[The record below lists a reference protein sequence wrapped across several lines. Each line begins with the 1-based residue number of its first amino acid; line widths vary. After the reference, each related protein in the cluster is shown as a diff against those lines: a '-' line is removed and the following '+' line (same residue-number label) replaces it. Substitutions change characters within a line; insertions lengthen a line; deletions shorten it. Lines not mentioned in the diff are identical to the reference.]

1 METNQNQPTRSPL
14 PKNLKAESP
23 SKEEKVLN
31 YIKTVSDSSPLKTAW
46 SHPVAK
52 VVAIGGV
59 ALLAIWGSG
68 HLLRLL
74 TWWRMGYNQFKD
86 AGANPGGLP
95 PKD

>member
-1 METNQNQPTRSPL
+1 MQPNQNPPIKTVLS
-14 PKNLKAESP
+14 KNPNTESP
-23 SKEEKVLN
+23 PKEQKVLN

-52 VVAIGGV
+52 VVTIGGV
-59 ALLAIWGSG
+59 VLLAIWGSG

-95 PKD
+95 PKV